1 MAQPGE
7 FCGWI
12 FNWTGRRHFET
23 AAAPCMLTPNPASFS
38 DTMTDSGTTRPQ
50 TRIVGTPQ
58 IRKEGVDKVLG
69 RAKYVDDLEREGMWH
84 GATVRST
91 IPRGRIRAI
100 HYDPHIDW
108 SEFVVVTAADIPG
121 TNQIQ
126 MISADQPCLAA
137 DAVNH
142 CDEAVV
148 LLAHP
153 DKRRL
158 PQAVAAVRIEYD
170 PLPAVLSIEDS
181 ETQQEIIWESHS
193 DALGNYGGNIF
204 KQFHLEKGNV
214 DEVWATAAHIVEGE
228 YRTGAQEHL
237 YIENNGMI
245 AEYSEEDGITVW
257 GSLQCP
263 FYVHKSLMAVFDL
276 SVERVRVI
284 QTETGGAFGG
294 KEDYPSVIASHAGL
308 LAKKA
313 RRPIKMVYDRMED
326 LAATTKRHPSR
337 TRHRTAVDKSG
348 KLLAMEIDLATDG
361 GAYATLSSTVL
372 SRATLHSTGPYVC
385 PNVRIT
391 SRAWATNTVPYGA
404 FRGFGA
410 PQSIFAIERHM
421 EQIARAV
428 GIDSAELR
436 RRNFLHDGDSTAT
449 EQVMREPVILDT
461 LLARALQE
469 SDYTAKRERFMREN
483 RHSAIKRGMGIAAF
497 YHGAGFTGSG
507 ERYLNSLA
515 GIDVTAQ
522 GKARVLVS
530 STEFGQGTNTILTQ
544 IAAESLGLSYDDVA
558 MAPCDT
564 HLIPNSGPTVAS
576 RTSMVVGHLIERS
589 GHQLIAWLQE
599 HAGLGESYTRNE
611 FFAACDRYREQ
622 HGKVESLCRYE
633 APPNVYWDDQKYR
646 GEAYP
651 TFAWAVYVAEIAV
664 DTMTYS
670 AEVTNFYT
678 VQEVGRVLNPT
689 LASGQIEGGVAQG
702 IGYAL
707 YEKVLLKNGHMFNNQ
722 MTNYI
727 MPTAADVPPI
737 SVFFEEIPFAYGAYG
752 AKGIGELPHDGPA
765 PAILNAIQDATGE
778 SFTSIPLLPE
788 DIFLRM
794 AVRAPH
800 EELAP
805 V

>member
-1 MAQPGE
+1 M
-7 FCGWI
+7 
-12 FNWTGRRHFET
+12 
-23 AAAPCMLTPNPASFS
+23 
-38 DTMTDSGTTRPQ
+38 RP
-50 TRIVGTPQ
+50 RIVGTPQ
-58 IRKEGVDKVLG
+58 IRKEGIDKVLG
-69 RAKYVDDLEREGMWH
+69 RAKYVDDLERDGMWY
-84 GATVRST
+84 GATVRSS

-100 HYDPHIDW
+100 HYSPEVDW
-108 SEFVVVTAADIPG
+108 SEFVVVTAADISG
-121 TNQIQ
+121 KNHIQ

-142 CDEAVV
+142 CDEPIL

-158 PQAVAAVRIEYD
+158 PEAVAAVRIDYE
-170 PLPAVLSIEDS
+170 PLPAILSIEES
-181 ETQQEIIWESHS
+181 ESQHEIIWGPNTK
-193 DALGNYGGNIF
+193 DGNLF
-204 KQFHLEKGNV
+204 KEFHLEKGNV
-214 DEVWATAAHIVEGE
+214 DDVWATAAYVVEGE

-237 YIENNGMI
+237 YIENNGVI
-245 AEYSEEDGITVW
+245 AEYSDADGLTVR

-276 SVERVRVI
+276 PPEKVRVI

-294 KEDYPSVIASHAGL
+294 KEDYPSVIASHAAL
-308 LAKKA
+308 LARKA
-313 RRPIKMVYDRMED
+313 GRPIKMVYDRMED

-337 TRHRTAVDKSG
+337 TRHRTAVDKDG
-348 KLLAMEIDLATDG
+348 RLLAMEIDLATDG

-385 PNVRIT
+385 PNVRIN
-391 SRAWATNTVPYGA
+391 SRSWATNTVPYGA

-428 GIDSAELR
+428 GIDSAEIR

-449 EQVMREPVILDT
+449 EQVMREPVILDA
-461 LLARALQE
+461 LLDHALKE
-469 SDYTAKRERFMREN
+469 SDYTAKRERFTREN
-483 RHSAIKRGMGIAAF
+483 PHSAIKRGMGIAAF
-497 YHGAGFTGSG
+497 YHGSGFTGSG

-515 GIDVTAQ
+515 GLDVTENN
-522 GKARVLVS
+522 KVRVLVCN
-530 STEFGQGTNTILTQ
+530 TEFGQGTNTILTQ
-544 IAAESLGLSYDDVA
+544 IAAEALALSYDDIE

-564 HLIPNSGPTVAS
+564 NIVPNSGPTVAS
-576 RTSMVVGHLIERS
+576 RTSMVVGRLIERS
-589 GHQLIAWLQE
+589 AHQLISSLKE
-599 HAGLGESYTRNE
+599 SAGLADDYSRSE
-611 FFAACDRYREQ
+611 FFTACERLREQ
-622 HGKVESLCRYE
+622 QGKVESLCRYE
-633 APPNVYWDDQKYR
+633 APPNIYWDDQKYR

-651 TFAWAVYVAEIAV
+651 AFAWAVYVAEVAV
-664 DTMTYS
+664 DTVTYS

-689 LASGQIEGGVAQG
+689 LAAGQIEGGVAQG

-737 SVFFEEIPFAYGAYG
+737 AVFFKEIPFAHGAYG

-778 SFTSIPLLPE
+778 NFPFIPLLPE

-794 AVRAPH
+794 AIRTPDVPAPDPFTPN
-800 EELAP
+800 EEHAA